1 MISPGADGDI
11 AGHKRGYL
19 RPRAVMSPS
28 ADGDIIVQETGPT
41 VKHLPIPPEIRTFAV
56 RFRIHT

>member
-19 RPRAVMSPS
+19 RPRTVMSPS
-28 ADGDIIVQETGPT
+28 ADGDIIVQEGRPDC
-41 VKHLPIPPEIRTFAV
+41 
-56 RFRIHT
+56 

>member
-19 RPRAVMSPS
+19 RPRAGISPS
-28 ADGDIIVQETGPT
+28 ADGDIIVQEGRPDC
-41 VKHLPIPPEIRTFAV
+41 
-56 RFRIHT
+56 